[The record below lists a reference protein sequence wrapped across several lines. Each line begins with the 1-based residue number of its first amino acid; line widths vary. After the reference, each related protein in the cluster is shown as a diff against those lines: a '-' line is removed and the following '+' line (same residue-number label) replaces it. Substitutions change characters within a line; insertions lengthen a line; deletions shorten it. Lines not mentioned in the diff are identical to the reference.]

1 MASLNSLAKRMR
13 KLAEG
18 IPERGNQMAIK
29 VAMRIVDDL
38 AHVTPVD
45 ESTAISNWQVEL
57 NTPAQAAIKPYY
69 PGQKGSTYSLA
80 VGATIDAARATLAT
94 KKPGEPIYLSNVLR
108 YITLLNQGSSTQ
120 APAGYVER
128 SVLLG
133 RLVVRGKV

>member
-1 MASLNSLAKRMR
+1 MRAKAKEVPELAN
-13 KLAEG
+13 KL
-18 IPERGNQMAIK
+18 AIK
-29 VAMRIVDDL
+29 VTMTIVTDL

-57 NTPAQAAIKPYY
+57 NTPAQSPVRAFY
-69 PGQKGSTYSLA
+69 PGTKGSTYSLSA
-80 VGATIDAARATLAT
+80 AATIDDAKAALAL
-94 KKPGEPIYLSNVLR
+94 KKPGQPIYLSNVLR
-108 YITLLNQGSSTQ
+108 YIIRLNEGSSTQ

>member
-1 MASLNSLAKRMR
+1 VATLNDLAKRMR
-13 KLAEG
+13 KKAKEV
-18 IPERGNQMAIK
+18 PEMGNNLAIK
-29 VAMRIVDDL
+29 VTMQIVQDL

-57 NTPAQAAIKPYY
+57 NSPVQSAIRAYY
-69 PGQKGSTYSLA
+69 PGSKGSTYSLSA
-80 VGATIDAARATLAT
+80 AATIDDARAALAN
-94 KKPGEPIYLSNVLR
+94 KKPGQPIYLSNVLR
-108 YITLLNQGSSTQ
+108 YITRLNEGSSTQ